1 MTQSGDVNV
10 KSSAVKII
18 LERAMSDA
26 YLPIII
32 SACRND
38 QPVEDRSNALTTLQ
52 LLTRRERNKPGLL
65 AAGALD
71 VLVEA
76 LRCTEPDMKETTK
89 RYVAVAICD
98 LIQGNDANKY
108 AIIDLGVLDPVKT
121 ILTSTDIRNN
131 ELKYW
136 TLMILY
142 QISLSDPFPKVLIR
156 SGFIGLIAKMA
167 RMTYGNTNMPKFC
180 MQSLV
185 RILAN
190 VNSTESKSIL
200 IELLDYHIVDL
211 ISICLRGEDVELIYW
226 ASGLMHEFVLKDIAA
241 DEFRN
246 IKGVHNILASL
257 LSAEEMYISRI
268 VLRTVK
274 FMAYGQDKFK
284 QEMIH
289 TGMVKKI
296 MHCLTLNDDDV
307 RYWAILCIHTV
318 SGQVESHSGILG
330 APEIEILLQLG
341 VSRKVHVAI
350 FVSDILSLICCMPT
364 NTDGMAPHIDSIV
377 TTLNSLLM
385 WEEREVQQ
393 NAVGAIFNIAS
404 LKKSFA
410 DKVLEVCFDNI
421 MSVCVTSNF
430 ERVQLT
436 CAKAIVMLAI
446 KYSDDPEIST
456 RVGLKVLES
465 LIKTTTSIAQSILPT
480 VMMQALIQEAKKGVF
495 ILTALDYHTN
505 QDQLP
510 AESYGIFEP
519 DYINVNS
526 SGTITN
532 ASRLEEML
540 QNTNNF
546 EDRLEGVLED
556 SSNTPVDRSNNGHSE
571 SSMINDEFLYEGT
584 SSQGRDYLKSAELSL
599 GARRR
604 ISGALSALK
613 IMLENDQLVRQ
624 IGEKHID
631 NVRNT
636 VRKHPREHETRIEGL
651 LSDSMCEFVKV
662 LVFMALYPVL
672 EIWALRHGPS
682 LDADKIDEA
691 IAKES
696 YRELLVWIRDS
707 MRIDQ
712 KLTAITPATTSASF
726 HKHSLDSSSEDSED
740 NMDMMPGQK
749 YKRKK
754 GNYRHH
760 SPSFGESQATKIYTG
775 LTTRSLMTI
784 KSLLRFDSARIYL
797 VQEMNIVE
805 VLLYL
810 FESSRSLSDHI
821 LACIGVLV
829 NSDYYTLSIST
840 ISLQTLMVVFW
851 KHMLFSLNHKR
862 SFISYAH
869 LVMAYGAHATRS
881 HDRSTH
887 TIGFAEIDMNTRTP
901 FCLVNPSCKLSVRN
915 EAWTFETIRCTE
927 CTPIISDVP
936 NSLAERYCFEVVLD
950 TDGLMQV
957 GWVSDAFEMDPEG
970 GTGVGDDDFSYG
982 YDGCRAKKWHGRSS
996 AYRTAYGQTW
1006 AAKDVITCA
1015 IDLHLGELRYYRNG
1029 VDMGV
1034 AFTELDTNQSWYPAA
1049 SLSTG
1054 QSLSFK
1060 FGGPLDRIKYIPE
1073 GYKTISVLAQAS
1085 GSTYMELPPPQI
1097 NARIYTDSCA
1107 NYLSDI
1113 GMSRSDINTFTEL
1126 TDEGNVEPNLRPI
1139 DGLDFWNTSTSEN
1152 YTNERF
1158 TRRVFI
1164 LPKPSFRLFSQQP
1177 CEEDLRTL
1185 PSLYFEIALV
1195 FCQSEEDFMDC
1206 SLEGQSNSDE
1216 EIMEAWA
1223 GHSVVTIGFRS
1234 LSPIQVR
1241 LKYHSATQQA
1251 IVCQGRFARTM
1262 PFTLNIQDGDVI
1274 GMFYI
1279 EETERVGIIVN
1290 GESTLVVHLDRNSG
1304 FRPFMPYEHGAAK
1317 SRINYGDKPYRWQ
1330 RASAISLK
1338 EKSCRYL
1345 NRVLGY

>member
-32 SACRND
+32 NACRND

-65 AAGALD
+65 GAGALN

-76 LRCTEPDMKETTK
+76 LKCTEPDMKETTK

-98 LIQGNDANKY
+98 LIQGNDINKY
-108 AIIDLGVLDPVKT
+108 AVIDLGVLDPVKT

-142 QISLSDPFPKVLIR
+142 QVSLSDPFPKVLIR
-156 SGFIGLIAKMA
+156 NGFIGLIAKMA

-190 VNSTESKSIL
+190 VNSTESKTIL

-241 DEFRN
+241 DEFRR

-289 TGMVKKI
+289 SGMVKKI
-296 MHCLTLNDDDV
+296 MHCLTLDDDDV

-364 NTDGMAPHIDSIV
+364 NTEGMAPHIDSIV

-393 NAVGAIFNIAS
+393 NAAGAIFNIAS
-404 LKKSFA
+404 LKKDFA
-410 DKVLEVCFDNI
+410 DKVLEVCFANI

-436 CAKAIVMLAI
+436 CAKAIVMLTI
-446 KYSDDPEIST
+446 KFSDDPAIST
-456 RVGLKVLES
+456 RVALKVLES
-465 LIKTTTSIAQSILPT
+465 LIKTTTNIAQSILPT
-480 VMMQALIQEAKKGVF
+480 VMIQALVQEAKKGVF
-495 ILTALDYHTN
+495 VMTALDYHSN
-505 QDQLP
+505 QDQPP

-540 QNTNNF
+540 QNTTSF
-546 EDRLEGVLED
+546 DERLEGGLED
-556 SSNTPVDRSNNGHSE
+556 PRLQPVDRSSTPHMDNPL
-571 SSMINDEFLYEGT
+571 NDEFLYEGA
-584 SSQGRDYLKSAELSL
+584 SHGRDNLKSFELSVE
-599 GARRR
+599 ARRR
-604 ISGALSALK
+604 IGGALTALK
-613 IMLENDQLVRQ
+613 IMLENNQLVRQ
-624 IGEKHID
+624 ISETHID
-631 NVRNT
+631 ALEDTDQNQSH
-636 VRKHPREHETRIEGL
+636 KHQHVKDL
-651 LSDSMCEFVKV
+651 LSDSMREFIKD
-662 LVFMALYPVL
+662 LVFMSLYPVL

-682 LDADKIDEA
+682 LDADRIDENTA
-691 IAKES
+691 RDS

-707 MRIDQ
+707 MRVDQ
-712 KLTAITPATTSASF
+712 KITAITPATTSASF
-726 HKHSLDSSSEDSED
+726 KHSSDSSSEYSDD
-740 NMDMMPGQK
+740 NIDIVDHRA
-749 YKRKK
+749 KRKK
-754 GNYRHH
+754 GVYRHH
-760 SPSFGESQATKIYTG
+760 SPSFDESHVTKIYTG
-775 LTTRSLMTI
+775 LTTRSLMTL

-810 FESSRSLSDHI
+810 FESSHSLSEHI

-829 NSDYYTLSIST
+829 NSDYRTLCVST
-840 ISLQTLMVVFW
+840 ISVQTLMVVFW
-851 KHMLFSLNHKR
+851 KHLLFSLNHKR
-862 SFISYAH
+862 SFASYAR
-869 LVMAYGAHATRS
+869 LVMAYGAHATQPR
-881 HDRSTH
+881 DRETH
-887 TIGFAEIDMNTRTP
+887 TIGFAEIDMNSRTP

-915 EAWTFETIRCTE
+915 ESWTFETICCTE
-927 CTPIISDVP
+927 STPVFRDTP
-936 NSLAERYCFEVVLD
+936 NSQERYCFEVVLD

-996 AYRTAYGQTW
+996 AYRTSYGQTW
-1006 AAKDVITCA
+1006 AAKDIITCA
-1015 IDLHLGELRYYRNG
+1015 IDLNLGELRYYRNG

-1034 AFTELDTNQSWYPAA
+1034 AFTELDTSQSWYPAA

-1054 QSLSFK
+1054 QSLTFK
-1060 FGGPLDRIKYIPE
+1060 FGGPLDRLKYMPE
-1073 GYKTISVLAQAS
+1073 GYKSISVLAQAS
-1085 GSTYMELPPPQI
+1085 GSSYMELPPPQI
-1097 NARIYTDSCA
+1097 SARLYTEASVSH
-1107 NYLSDI
+1107 LSDF
-1113 GMSRSDINTFTEL
+1113 GVSKSDPDTSVEL
-1126 TDEGNVEPNLRPI
+1126 TDQGNVEPNLRPI
-1139 DGLDFWNTSTSEN
+1139 DGLDFWNSSAAQDNIDEPLS
-1152 YTNERF
+1152 RSIF
-1158 TRRVFI
+1158 T
-1164 LPKPSFRLFSQQP
+1164 LPKASHRLFSRQP
-1177 CEEDLRTL
+1177 SKEDLRNL
-1185 PSLYFEIALV
+1185 PSLYFEIALA
-1195 FCQSEEDFMDC
+1195 FSQSEEDFMDC
-1206 SLEGQSNSDE
+1206 SLEGQDNSEE
-1216 EIMEAWA
+1216 EIMETWA
-1223 GHSVVTIGFRS
+1223 GHSVITIGFRG

-1241 LKYHSATQQA
+1241 LKYHPGTQQA
-1251 IVCQGRFARTM
+1251 IVCQGQYGRTM
-1262 PFTLNIQDGDVI
+1262 PFNINIQDGDVV

-1279 EETERVGIIVN
+1279 EEMERIGITVN
-1290 GESTLVVHLDRNSG
+1290 GESMLVVHLDRETG

-1317 SRINYGDKPYRWQ
+1317 SYINYGDRPYRWQ

-1345 NRVLGY
+1345 NRILGY

>member
-1 MTQSGDVNV
+1 
-10 KSSAVKII
+10 
-18 LERAMSDA
+18 MSKYA
-26 YLPIII
+26 
-32 SACRND
+32 
-38 QPVEDRSNALTTLQ
+38 QMLTT
-52 LLTRRERNKPGLL
+52 
-65 AAGALD
+65 
-71 VLVEA
+71 
-76 LRCTEPDMKETTK
+76 
-89 RYVAVAICD
+89 
-98 LIQGNDANKY
+98 
-108 AIIDLGVLDPVKT
+108 
-121 ILTSTDIRNN
+121 
-131 ELKYW
+131 
-136 TLMILY
+136 
-142 QISLSDPFPKVLIR
+142 
-156 SGFIGLIAKMA
+156 
-167 RMTYGNTNMPKFC
+167 
-180 MQSLV
+180 
-185 RILAN
+185 N
-190 VNSTESKSIL
+190 VNIL
-200 IELLDYHIVDL
+200 RR
-211 ISICLRGEDVELIYW
+211 S
-226 ASGLMHEFVLKDIAA
+226 DIAA

-318 SGQVESHSGILG
+318 SGQGSGILG